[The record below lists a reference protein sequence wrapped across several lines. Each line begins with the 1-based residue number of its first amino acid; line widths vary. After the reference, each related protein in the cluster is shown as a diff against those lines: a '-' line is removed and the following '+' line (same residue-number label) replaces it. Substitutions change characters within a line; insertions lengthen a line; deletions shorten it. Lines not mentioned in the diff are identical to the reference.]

1 MCFIYPLVP
10 QAIQYLHI
18 SLLHKV
24 LGMELRKYVDHI
36 DCQHVFVLKS
46 VLIDVYNTGLPR
58 SVNVLSDPC
67 IAAQTLSQTEILSL
81 AHYLDD
87 CPLLV
92 LPA

>member
-46 VLIDVYNTGLPR
+46 VLIDV
-58 SVNVLSDPC
+58 
-67 IAAQTLSQTEILSL
+67 
-81 AHYLDD
+81 
-87 CPLLV
+87 
-92 LPA
+92 